1 MLGISIVCSRQSSLK
16 VLAVEG
22 VSLSRLLS
30 MEVIRLDRHAAQVK
44 LTKQLC
50 DHGPLVVL
58 FCGVADLPVTARL
71 LRSKTPSPVLLNT
84 ARHGANN
91 AELPQ
96 ADCII
101 EPRTHLQTLIKLI
114 KIRCDSRHLG

>member
-58 FCGVADLPVTARL
+58 FCGVADLPVTGWRPPEWCK
-71 LRSKTPSPVLLNT
+71 SPGTPTP
-84 ARHGANN
+84 A
-91 AELPQ
+91 
-96 ADCII
+96 
-101 EPRTHLQTLIKLI
+101 
-114 KIRCDSRHLG
+114 